1 MTSSDP
7 WHRVLRSDELPRPRA
22 SSADDQDSLAGRATA
37 SMVVPEIKP
46 VTVGG
51 QGLLVTRL
59 PSGEVIAFGANC
71 PHQGTPLRHAA
82 LYEGNILCPQHSYV
96 YEPHTGRN
104 LYPAQDVR
112 PEALA
117 RMKPG
122 ALATYP
128 VVERD
133 GWIWVNEG
141 HNPLQPPETGAAG
154 APASG
159 GAAGGAGGA
168 AGAAG
173 AAAATEE
180 SGTGVVDDQPRELSV
195 PAGEAF
201 QLALP
206 TQPQPNHLWWVQVD
220 GEAVEVQGQR
230 FEEREGGPTYLVDV
244 LARQPGQAQVHC
256 SYAKPWQAHARD
268 RRTFTVDV
276 VEPG

>member
-1 MTSSDP
+1 MSSDP
-7 WHRVLRSDELPRPRA
+7 WYRVLRSDELPRPRG
-22 SSADDQDSLAGRATA
+22 SSAEDQDSLAGRATA

-59 PSGEVIAFGANC
+59 PSGEVIAFGAHC

-104 LYPAQDVR
+104 LYPAQDAR
-112 PEALA
+112 PEALE

-128 VVERD
+128 VVEHD
-133 GWIWVNEG
+133 GWIWVNEE
-141 HNPLQPPETGAAG
+141 HNPLQPPQTD
-154 APASG
+154 
-159 GAAGGAGGA
+159 AAGGSPADAAPGA
-168 AGAAG
+168 STAASP
-173 AAAATEE
+173 TEE
-180 SGTGVVDDQPRELSV
+180 SDSGLVDDQPRELSV
-195 PAGEAF
+195 AAGERF
-201 QLALP
+201 QLLLP

-230 FEEREGGPTYLVDV
+230 FEDRDGDATYLVDV
-244 LARQPGQAQVHC
+244 LALQAGQAQVHC
-256 SYAKPWQAHARD
+256 SYAKPWQTHARD

-276 VEPG
+276 VESG